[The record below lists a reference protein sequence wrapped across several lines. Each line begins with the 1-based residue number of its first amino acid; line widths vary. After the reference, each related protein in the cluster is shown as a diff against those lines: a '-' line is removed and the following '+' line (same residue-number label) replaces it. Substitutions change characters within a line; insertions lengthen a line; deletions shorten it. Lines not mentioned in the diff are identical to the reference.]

1 MKLKFMIVATLLIS
15 LCSSSNIPEPA
26 QHKAAWLVGTW
37 VNHRPN
43 GDIYENWLK
52 TGDMELTGKSYKLRG
67 GDTVLL
73 ETIHLI
79 QKDNVLFFIPVVTD
93 QNGGKPVRF
102 QEISGKADELL
113 FENKQHD
120 FPQFIS
126 YRKIT
131 TDSLVAEI
139 SGNQKGKF
147 QNQIFPMKR
156 LH

>member
-1 MKLKFMIVATLLIS
+1 MKIKRLLI
-15 LCSSSNIPEPA
+15 PA
-26 QHKAAWLVGTW
+26 LVAFCCLPSFSYPPSHKAAWLVGTW

-43 GDIYENWLK
+43 GDIYENWIK

-102 QEISGKADELL
+102 QEIPGKADKLL